1 MLDMLG
7 ITDAQLLPLPSNNAK
22 APNGTNYDE
31 AKANPYP
38 NLPDPLRLKNGEEV
52 TTAGQWWQQRRPEI
66 VADFNSEILGN
77 EPANLPKVTWELG
90 SATQETIGD
99 VPVVTRRLAGHVDNS
114 TYPQITVTIDAV
126 LTTPAHAA
134 GPVPVIVSLAFP
146 ADFKSTLAR
155 PLTDAGS
162 SGPGDYGQGWIRQ
175 VLARGW
181 GVAVLSPNSWQL
193 DNGAGLT
200 EGIIGLMN
208 RGQPRAVDDWGT
220 IRAWA
225 WGTSRFLDYLETDK
239 SVDAKQVG
247 LFGHSRFGKTAL
259 VTMAYDQRFAILYSS
274 SSGEG
279 GAKLYRH
286 IYGEQMPN
294 VASSTEYHWM
304 AGNFL
309 RYAGPKTPADL
320 PVDNHE
326 LIALCAPR
334 PVFIGVGGSEGDG
347 YANPKGDGWADSRGM
362 FLAEVGAGPVY
373 KLLGKKDLGTTDF
386 PPVETALTSGDLA
399 FRQHP
404 GGHTPAP
411 NWPAFLDFA
420 GRYLHAPQAEGRPGQ

>member
-1 MLDMLG
+1 MLDLLG
-7 ITDAQLLPLPSNNAK
+7 IQDSQLRPQLSTDAT

-31 AKANPYP
+31 SKANVYSK
-38 NLPDPLRLKNGEEV
+38 LPDPLTLKSGAEV
-52 TTAGQWWQQRRPEI
+52 TTPDQWWNKRRPEI
-66 VADFNSEILGN
+66 VADFNREILGV
-77 EPANLPKVTWELG
+77 EPARLPEVTWELV
-90 SATQETIGD
+90 SATQENIGD
-99 VPVVTRRLAGHVDNS
+99 VPVVTRHLAGHVDNS
-114 TYPQITVTIDAV
+114 TYPQLTVTIDAI
-126 LTTPAHAA
+126 LTTPSHAA
-134 GPVPVIVSLAFP
+134 GPVPVIVALLFGKDFDAALAHQP
-146 ADFKSTLAR
+146 PTIV
-155 PLTDAGS
+155 PDAGMT
-162 SGPGDYGQGWIRQ
+162 PWQQQ
-175 VLARGW
+175 VLKRGW
-181 GVAVLSPNSWQL
+181 GYAMLKPASWQA
-193 DNGAGLT
+193 DDGAGLT

-208 RGQPRAVDDWGT
+208 KGQPRGLDDWGT
-220 IRAWA
+220 LRAWA

-259 VTMAYDQRFAILYSS
+259 VTMAYDSRFAILYSS

-294 VASSTEYHWM
+294 VASSTEYQWM

-334 PVFIGVGGSEGDG
+334 PVFIGAGGLNGDG
-347 YANPKGDGWADSRGM
+347 YANPKGDAWADARGM

-373 KLLGKKDLGTTDF
+373 HLLGKKDLGTSEF
-386 PPVETALTSGDLA
+386 PPVETTLIDGDLA
-399 FRQHP
+399 FRQHASN
-404 GGHTPAP
+404 HTPAP

-420 GRYLHAPQAEGRPGQ
+420 ARYLHAPEPVASASSTR